1 MDHLAEEYED
11 HQISPE
17 IEILSLEKNEITFVV
32 SKCPLYLANALRR
45 VMIAEVPIMA
55 FDFVEIQENSS
66 VLHDEFLAHRLG
78 LIPLVSDEA
87 HKFQY
92 SRECDCDDI
101 CPKCAVQFSCD
112 FTNTDPTEAKP
123 VTSLT
128 IRNET
133 ENEDPEDRERCLNV
147 MPVDTK
153 EFYMEN
159 RQDVKYDPIVL
170 VKLGPGQRLKFT
182 ALAKKGI
189 SKEHAKFQPVSAI
202 RFQPDPIIN
211 IDQDEASQLTPE
223 QREKFVASCPKNVF
237 RHDKQTAQLL
247 VEKPRDC
254 IYCEECIMLANEEF
268 EMKNLIKVQQSPD
281 KFIITV
287 ESTGSLPPTE
297 IVSRGLDVLID
308 KLDSLELALP
318 KTKKHGGRM

>member
-1 MDHLAEEYED
+1 MDHLGDDYDED
-11 HQISPE
+11 TIKPE
-17 IEILSLEKNEITFVV
+17 IEIISLEKNEVTFVV
-32 SKCPLYLANALRR
+32 SKCPLYIANALRR

-66 VLHDEFLAHRLG
+66 VLHDEFIAHRLG

-87 HKFQY
+87 HNFNY

-101 CPKCAVQFSCD
+101 CTKCAVQFSCD

-133 ENEDPEDRERCLNV
+133 ETEDPEDRERCLNV

-153 EFYMEN
+153 EFYVEN
-159 RQDVKYDPIVL
+159 QKDVKYDPIVL

-189 SKEHAKFQPVSAI
+189 AKEHAKFQPVSAI
-202 RFQPDPIIN
+202 RFQPDPLIEIN
-211 IDQDEASQLTPE
+211 QDLASQLTSE
-223 QREKFVASCPKNVF
+223 QRDEFVASCPRSVF
-237 RHDKQTAQLL
+237 RHDKQTGQIL
-247 VEKPRDC
+247 VERPREYAYDGE
-254 IYCEECIMLANEEF
+254 CEILAKEKF
-268 EMKNLIKVQQSPD
+268 QMKNLVKITACPD
-281 KFIITV
+281 RFIITV
-287 ESTGSLPPTE
+287 ESTGSLPPTH
-297 IVSRGLDVLID
+297 IVRTALDVLMK
-308 KLDSLELALP
+308 KLDTLELELP
-318 KTKKHGGRM
+318 KTRKGRERV